1 MQDFKFNLNHSKNN
15 GILIPIT
22 AYTVLENEAQEKV
35 LKQKEKQKL
44 KNNASLELVEA
55 DEPPIWFLLI
65 VFLIFYYF
73 QAINI
78 SKPKIYSNPRLK
90 G

>member
-1 MQDFKFNLNHSKNN
+1 MSKTLFSELVQKSKNN

-65 VFLIFYYF
+65 IFFIFYFYT
-73 QAINI
+73 INI
-78 SKPKIYSNPRLK
+78 SKRK
-90 G
+90 

>member
-65 VFLIFYYF
+65 VFLIYPNRKYNTDFRDF
-73 QAINI
+73 
-78 SKPKIYSNPRLK
+78 SV
-90 G
+90 

>member
-1 MQDFKFNLNHSKNN
+1 MQDFKFNLNHSKST

-44 KNNASLELVEA
+44 KNNASLELMEA

-65 VFLIFYYF
+65 IFLIFY
-73 QAINI
+73 
-78 SKPKIYSNPRLK
+78 IY
-90 G
+90 